1 MMMSAQLPYFKSI
14 GITGQKFQSF
24 TIVSSTPWAM
34 KAVIGIVSDSL
45 PIMGWHKRP
54 YIIGSSVLGVG
65 ALLVLAIVQMSEATA
80 PAAAMLL
87 MLVSL
92 QLATV
97 DLLTEGTYAGLMR
110 GMPETGADVV
120 TFVWGLYMVGSF
132 VGSAVAGP
140 ISDHFNPKVIFFVCL
155 PLALQVLPMSSFL
168 PETRLPIGQRGFRR
182 DKVEEAPQIFMLGV
196 FMTAGALLLAGVSLY
211 LSSELQSVV
220 SIFVSVVL
228 CILAWRWLPPV
239 LAKSNL
245 YMFLASAMYV
255 NIGGVSD
262 YWFTAPESCVPNG
275 PHFSYSF
282 YLTVAALIG
291 SVAGLLGVALF
302 QMFLSR
308 GTFRK
313 AFFTTLVLKL
323 VGSLFDLFI
332 VRRDNLRFGVPDHAA
347 FLLGDAIIYNIIVM
361 LDFMPAVVL
370 TSASCPKGMEAT
382 VYSLLAGFQNFGSN
396 VARAVGVGLI
406 NLLEIRTTEPCNF
419 DNFPMAIVLSHVL
432 LPMCTAPFIF
442 ILIPPNLMSEKLMD
456 DEGNDAPSGAA
467 DDREASAKTKVG
479 NSQEI
484 LDERQALVRQAS
496 QPVDMELDSV
506 YYSESERDSSFSGS
520 LLRDGESRS
529 VSYSPVFPPKD

>member
-1 MMMSAQLPYFKSI
+1 M
-14 GITGQKFQSF
+14 
-24 TIVSSTPWAM
+24 
-34 KAVIGIVSDSL
+34 
-45 PIMGWHKRP
+45 
-54 YIIGSSVLGVG
+54 LGVG

-80 PAAAMLL
+80 PIAALLL
-87 MLVSL
+87 MLVNL
-92 QLATV
+92 QLSTV

-110 GMPETGADVV
+110 SMPESGADIV

-140 ISDHFNPKVIFFVCL
+140 ISDHFNPKVIFFICL
-155 PLALQVLPMSSFL
+155 PLALQVVPMSSFL

-182 DKVEEAPQIFMLGV
+182 DKIEEAPQIFMLGA

-211 LSSELQSVV
+211 LGSETQSVV
-220 SIFVSVVL
+220 SVVVSIVL
-228 CILAWRWLPPV
+228 CILAWKWLPPI

-291 SVAGLLGVALF
+291 SLAGLLGVSLF
-302 QMFLSR
+302 QVFLSR

-332 VRRDNLRFGVPDHAA
+332 VRRDNLRFGIPDHAA

-406 NLLEIRTTEPCNF
+406 NWLEIKTTEPCNF
-419 DNFPMAIVLSHVL
+419 DNFPLAIVVSHVL

-442 ILIPPNLMSEKLMD
+442 ILIPPNLISERLLD
-456 DEGNDAPSGAA
+456 DEGNDVPSDTAEDSETGPKKG
-467 DDREASAKTKVG
+467 DGDNED
-479 NSQEI
+479 I
-484 LDERQALVRQAS
+484 HDERQALVQQPT

-506 YYSESERDSSFSGS
+506 YYSESERDSSFSS
-520 LLRDGESRS
+520 SMRRDGESLS
-529 VSYSPVFPPKD
+529 VPYSPAFPSND